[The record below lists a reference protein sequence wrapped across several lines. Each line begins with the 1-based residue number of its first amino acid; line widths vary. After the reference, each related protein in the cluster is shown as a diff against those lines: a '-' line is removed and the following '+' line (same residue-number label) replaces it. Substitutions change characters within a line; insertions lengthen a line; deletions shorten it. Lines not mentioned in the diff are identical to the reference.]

1 MALEDPTMGF
11 KGLSGPSHP
20 FPHAFLIVEYRA
32 SWGGFLAYS
41 FPTVPAHFSRTAIM
55 PTRQIYPTEAG
66 GLMDYIVGSVITL
79 VVVAT
84 LVIAA
89 AYQNPQDP

>member
-1 MALEDPTMGF
+1 
-11 KGLSGPSHP
+11 
-20 FPHAFLIVEYRA
+20 
-32 SWGGFLAYS
+32 
-41 FPTVPAHFSRTAIM
+41 M
-55 PTRQIYPTEAG
+55 PTRQIYPTETG

-79 VVVAT
+79 VVVAA

>member
-1 MALEDPTMGF
+1 MGF
-11 KGLSGPSHP
+11 KVLSGPSYNS
-20 FPHAFLIVEYRA
+20 PHAVLIVEHRA
-32 SWGGFLAYS
+32 SWSGFLAYS
-41 FPTVPAHFSRTAIM
+41 FPIVPSHFSRAAIM

-66 GLMDYIVGSVITL
+66 GLMDYIVGTVITL
-79 VVVAT
+79 VVVAA

>member
-1 MALEDPTMGF
+1 MDF
-11 KGLSGPSHP
+11 KGLSGPSYNS
-20 FPHAFLIVEYRA
+20 PHAFLIVEHRA
-32 SWGGFLAYS
+32 SWSGFSSLLVSHRS
-41 FPTVPAHFSRTAIM
+41 FPLQLGGYHADKAD
-55 PTRQIYPTEAG
+55 IYPTEAG